1 MKKTDPKTKSSPAFR
16 EISEKLFESFFL
28 PWIFVLIIAHLLTVY
43 LLPQYMWG
51 IHFYHFFP
59 LWIGWLLTLVMITV
73 LIPGIGERLYAGGE
87 ALALKVRKPFDRWNP
102 NLIFFFWSF
111 LSLPLFWI
119 FRNRLHLLGDGYFRI
134 QDLPEGRLLPTEWL
148 DGFVHLMVFRTATK
162 LISSWTPEFTYAIIS
177 VFCGGVFVFLSL
189 KLATF
194 LGKNGFQKVII
205 FFSLISLG
213 SIQLFFGYVESY
225 TILQVMLLA
234 YIWFSARCLAGKNSI
249 YPALLALVISI
260 GLHITSL
267 MYVPSFVYLLARRR
281 TYPVPSGTETNSS
294 TGKQKGQSKRGAG
307 LKKTISNAF
316 VIAALILSAFIIVF
330 WVYFSAVRL
339 EKSGKGMFFV
349 PLHGT
354 VTYPFSMFSLAHISE
369 YINQLLLLSPLGVS
383 FIFFFLFLRIRNK
396 SFRTSGK
403 LEDVMI
409 NFLFLSSLAGLVYLF
424 VINFTL
430 GSADWDL
437 RCSPAPFLGMLGA
450 LLFIRWGEKVS
461 ASGLPP
467 ATGNQTQ
474 EILSGEGRRFWHKH
488 TVQVWGVIFI
498 CFGLFHTIPWV
509 WINANKS
516 KSVER
521 YMLIQEYDP
530 HPVDETNYNLYK
542 IARILNLA
550 GVPNG
555 EEILYQNATERNPYD
570 TLSYF
575 NLAAFYHRN
584 ELYDKALLV
593 VDSLLKIDPI
603 YPKANWMKGNI
614 DIKKEKYDEALPY
627 LEKAL
632 PYLSDDAEYLFDL
645 GTAYYRT
652 GHTRQAG
659 LCAEE
664 IVNLDPKSTSG
675 YHLMGLVFVT
685 LGDLD
690 NAQKAWEEILTI
702 NPNDSTAI
710 TNLQTLAEQKEMQG
724 KKTNKP

>member
-1 MKKTDPKTKSSPAFR
+1 MKKADPKTKRSPSFR
-16 EISEKLFESFFL
+16 EISEKLFESLFL
-28 PWIFVLIIAHLLTVY
+28 PWTVVLIIAHLLTVY

-51 IHFYHFFP
+51 VHFYHFFP
-59 LWIGWLLTLVMITV
+59 VWIGWISTLVMLAV
-73 LIPGIGERLYAGGE
+73 LIPGIGERLFAGCE
-87 ALALKVRKPFDRWNP
+87 ALALKVKKPFDRLNP
-102 NLIFFFWSF
+102 NLMFLVGSL

-134 QDLPEGRLLPTEWL
+134 QDLPEGRLHPQEWL
-148 DGFVHLMVFRTATK
+148 DGFIHLMVFRTATR
-162 LISSWTPEFTYAIIS
+162 LTASWTPEFTYAAIS
-177 VFCGGVFVFLSL
+177 VLCGGVSIFVSL
-189 KLATF
+189 KLASF
-194 LGKNGFQKVII
+194 LGKNGFQKTVI
-205 FFSLISLG
+205 FFFLITLG
-213 SIQLFFGYVESY
+213 SVQLFFGYVESY

-249 YPALLALVISI
+249 YPALLTLVISI

-267 MYVPSFVYLLARRR
+267 MYVPSFIYLLARRR
-281 TYPVPSGTETNSS
+281 TFQAPSGSEATFSA
-294 TGKQKGQSKRGAG
+294 GKQKGRSGGKTE
-307 LKKTISNAF
+307 LKKTLSNAF
-316 VIAALILSAFIIVF
+316 VFAALIVAVFFIVF

-349 PLHGT
+349 PLRGT
-354 VTYPFSMFSLAHISE
+354 ATYPFSMFSLAHLSE
-369 YINQLLLLSPLGVS
+369 YINQLLLLSPLGIS
-383 FIFFFLFLRIRNK
+383 FIFFFLFLGIRHK
-396 SFRTSGK
+396 SFRTGGK
-403 LEDVMI
+403 LEDMMI
-409 NFLFLSSLAGLVYLF
+409 NFLYLSSLAGLVYLF

-437 RCSPAPFLGMLGA
+437 RCSPAPFLGMLGT

-461 ASGLPP
+461 AAGHPLS
-467 ATGNQTQ
+467 AENQTQ
-474 EILSGEGRRFWHKH
+474 KISVGEGRKFWHKH
-488 TVQVWGVIFI
+488 TVQAWGVIFI

-509 WINANKS
+509 WINASKS

-550 GVPNG
+550 GVPNE
-555 EEILYQNATERNPYD
+555 EEILYRNATERNLYD

-593 VDSLLKIDPI
+593 VDSLLKIDPS
-603 YPKANWMKGNI
+603 YPKANWIKGNI
-614 DIKKEKYDEALPY
+614 DIKREEYHKALPY

-632 PYLSDDAEYLFDL
+632 PFLSGEADYLFDL
-645 GTAYYRT
+645 GITYYKT
-652 GHTRQAG
+652 GHSKQAG

-664 IVNLDPKSTSG
+664 MIGLDPKSTSG
-675 YHLMGLVFVT
+675 YHLLGLVYVS

-702 NPNDSTAI
+702 NPYDSTAI
-710 TNLQTLAEQKEMQG
+710 SNLQTLAEQKKMQG
-724 KKTNKP
+724 K